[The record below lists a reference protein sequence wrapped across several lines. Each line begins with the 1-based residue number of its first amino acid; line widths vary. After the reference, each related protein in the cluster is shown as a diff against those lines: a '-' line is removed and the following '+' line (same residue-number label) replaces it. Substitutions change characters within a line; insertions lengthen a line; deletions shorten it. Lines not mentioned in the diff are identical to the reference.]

1 LASDARPGRFLPG
14 DPRVE
19 EPYRL
24 TPQTMLR
31 AGVLGAVMLTIFALL
46 FLRLWSLQVLNSK
59 EYLRTAQANQQRL
72 VMVPAPR
79 GDIRDRFG
87 RVLVTNRPSV
97 AIEIWPADLP
107 KQRRAQNYLLAKVA
121 KLTGTPLYGP
131 DGMRREIDQRVGH
144 GDVLTPVIVKQD
156 VNKYLQ
162 QYLTERATHYP
173 GVQLAKVFARTY
185 PRGAAAAHMLGY
197 VSEVTPEEL
206 KANKAL
212 HPGDIA
218 GQAGVEHAFDDLLRG
233 KAGDNLQKVNSLGH
247 PQGHQRPDRL
257 PVPGYDVR
265 LTVDLKLQQ
274 AAEDALLLGIQTA
287 HANKEYYANGGAI
300 VALDPRDG
308 SVRALASYPSYDP
321 SVFTGRV
328 TTKKLLKAGLLDP
341 AASAMNNPSIDRA
354 TAGIYAPG
362 STFKPM
368 TAVAAMEAG
377 QLSPGELLNCPGS
390 YTVKGQTF
398 HNWDPYSSGAIDL
411 ATALSISCDTYFY
424 QVGYRIYGLG
434 QNHGHPI
441 QDWASHFG
449 FGKPTGFD
457 LGGEASGLLPTPE
470 WREKTYTKATDPN
483 WQIDRLWKPGDSI
496 QLAIGQKDL
505 LVTPLQMARFYAA
518 LANGGKLVTPHVFDY
533 AQQPSGEPV
542 SATQHVSPAAQQLQL
557 QPGILDSIRA
567 GLYKATHDSTGTSSA
582 IFSAFPVP
590 IAGKTG
596 TAEQVVNG
604 VLRNQ
609 SWWCGFG
616 PVDKPSLVVCALIEN
631 GGHGGVSAAP
641 AARHVFEEFFHA
653 TGQTVGPVKS
663 D

>member
-1 LASDARPGRFLPG
+1 
-14 DPRVE
+14 
-19 EPYRL
+19 
-24 TPQTMLR
+24 
-31 AGVLGAVMLTIFALL
+31 
-46 FLRLWSLQVLNSK
+46 
-59 EYLRTAQANQQRL
+59 
-72 VMVPAPR
+72 
-79 GDIRDRFG
+79 
-87 RVLVTNRPSV
+87 
-97 AIEIWPADLP
+97 
-107 KQRRAQNYLLAKVA
+107 
-121 KLTGTPLYGP
+121 
-131 DGMRREIDQRVGH
+131 
-144 GDVLTPVIVKQD
+144 
-156 VNKYLQ
+156 
-162 QYLTERATHYP
+162 
-173 GVQLAKVFARTY
+173 
-185 PRGAAAAHMLGY
+185 
-197 VSEVTPEEL
+197 
-206 KANKAL
+206 
-212 HPGDIA
+212 
-218 GQAGVEHAFDDLLRG
+218 
-233 KAGDNLQKVNSLGH
+233 
-247 PQGHQRPDRL
+247 
-257 PVPGYDVR
+257 
-265 LTVDLKLQQ
+265 
-274 AAEDALLLGIQTA
+274 
-287 HANKEYYANGGAI
+287 
-300 VALDPRDG
+300 
-308 SVRALASYPSYDP
+308 
-321 SVFTGRV
+321 
-328 TTKKLLKAGLLDP
+328 
-341 AASAMNNPSIDRA
+341 MNNPSIDRA

-470 WREKTYTKATDPN
+470 WRIKTYTKKTDPN
-483 WQIDRLWKPGDSI
+483 WAIDSLWKPGDSI

-505 LVTPLQMARFYAA
+505 RVTPLQMARFYAA

-653 TGQTVGPVKS
+653 TGQTIGPVKS